1 MSSFN
6 DLEMKVIRWAEER
19 RIIQYGNSKTQLL
32 KTASEFGELC
42 DALIKR
48 DQSGVRDGIGD
59 VLVTLII
66 VADLE
71 GTNLLECLEHA
82 WEEIKDRRG
91 RLNANGV
98 FEKDTSAKS
107 IDDATPEQWDA
118 ASQKHWRGM

>member
-6 DLEMKVIRWAEER
+6 ELEMKVIRWAEER
-19 RIIQYGNSKTQLL
+19 RILQYGNSKTQLL
-32 KTASEFGELC
+32 KTASEFGALC

-98 FEKDTSAKS
+98 FEKEVA
-107 IDDATPEQWDA
+107 
-118 ASQKHWRGM
+118 

>member
-1 MSSFN
+1 MASFS
-6 DLEMKVIRWAEER
+6 DLEMKVLRWAEQKQ
-19 RIIQYGNSKTQLL
+19 IIQYGNSKTQLL

-48 DQSGVRDGIGD
+48 DQLGVRDGIGD

-82 WEEIKDRRG
+82 WEEIKDRKG

-98 FEKDTSAKS
+98 FEKE
-107 IDDATPEQWDA
+107 IV
-118 ASQKHWRGM
+118 